1 MLILIKFQVIC
12 TNIQVVL
19 VQNAVF
25 HTGHTD
31 DNDFVLYIRM
41 IWLENTQTVLCS
53 NYRSRENNY
62 QNPKSFIDD
71 KNI

>member
-31 DNDFVLYIRM
+31 DNDFVLYIRL
-41 IWLENTQTVLCS
+41 I
-53 NYRSRENNY
+53 
-62 QNPKSFIDD
+62 
-71 KNI
+71 